1 MPPRSRYRTHAD
13 RVVIDVRVR
22 TTHQLFD
29 LRDPAPPPERDVDD
43 RVLDYLL
50 GAVDELPR
58 KAKLELAVWIAEPGA
73 DDLSERAVT
82 EAMRAHFEWERDRF
96 AHRLREHVRRAQ
108 VVMLIG
114 LGALAAFLSLAA
126 LVRAQLAPGTMR
138 DALHEGL
145 LIIGWVAIWRPIES
159 LLYDWWPLA
168 AQRRTR
174 ERLLEAP
181 IVLRAGQPPG
191 TTEGQGA
198 GAASEKRPS
207 PESHAKGE

>member
-1 MPPRSRYRTHAD
+1 MPPRSRYRTDAD
-13 RVVIDVRVR
+13 RTVIDIRVR
-22 TTHQLFD
+22 NTHHLFD
-29 LRDPAPPPERDVDD
+29 LRDPAPPPERDLDD

-58 KAKLELAVWIAEPGA
+58 TAKLELSVWVAEPAA
-73 DDLSERAVT
+73 DDLSESAVT
-82 EAMRAHFEWERDRF
+82 EAMRAHFAWERDRF

-114 LGALAAFLSLAA
+114 LAALGGFLSLAA
-126 LVRAQLAPGTMR
+126 VVRAQLEAGPLR

-174 ERLLEAP
+174 VRLLEAP
-181 IVLRAGQPPG
+181 IVLKAGHPP
-191 TTEGQGA
+191 
-198 GAASEKRPS
+198 
-207 PESHAKGE
+207 AK